1 MIKKETNVR
10 GLDVGTAFIYSARK
24 DGPKVSYQSVRNS
37 FFDVER
43 SDFAE
48 DILRKNNMAHF
59 TRKGRLYILGDDAIK
74 FANLFGKRTR
84 RPLKNGIISSR
95 EEESLSVVRL
105 LIEGLLEKT
114 RNKDIIH
121 YSVPAPPIDADLSVN
136 YHQDIVKKILE
147 NLGYQPKSL
156 NEGLAVIYSGLKDTD
171 YTGIGISI
179 GGGMT
184 NVCLTSMAI
193 PILSFSIVRAGDWID
208 EEVAKATNNSVS
220 RITTIKES
228 GLNLDSAKFS
238 SDKITQAL
246 YIYYGHLIDYILGKI
261 KEEIEKHP
269 GLRFEKP
276 ISTMIAGGSSIPE
289 GFLTRFK
296 EGVKKTELPLEIEGI
311 KVASQPLLSVV
322 EGTLK
327 AGMVA
332 VEHSIEHSAVKNYEK
347 K

>member
-1 MIKKETNVR
+1 MIEKEINIK
-10 GLDVGTAFIYSARK
+10 GLDVGTAFIYSAQK
-24 DGPKVSYQSVRNS
+24 DGPRVSYQSVRNA
-37 FFDVER
+37 FFDVEYN
-43 SDFAE
+43 DFAE
-48 DILRKNNMAHF
+48 DILKRNNMAHF
-59 TRKGRLYILGDDAIK
+59 SRRGRLYILGDDAIK
-74 FANLFGKRTR
+74 FANLFGKGTR
-84 RPLKNGIISSR
+84 RPLKNGVVSPR
-95 EEESLSVVRL
+95 EEEGLLVVKL
-105 LIEGLLEKT
+105 LIEGLLKKT
-114 RNKDIIH
+114 RNKDFIH
-121 YSVPAPPIDADLSVN
+121 YSVPAAPIDADLNVN

-184 NVCLTSMAI
+184 NICLASMAI
-193 PILSFSIVRAGDWID
+193 PILSFSVARAGDWID
-208 EEVAKATNNSVS
+208 EEVAKATNNPVS

-228 GLNLDSAKFS
+228 DLNLDSAKSS

-246 YIYYGHLIDYILGKI
+246 YIYYGHLIDYILQKI

-276 ISTMIAGGSSIPE
+276 ISIMIAGGSAMPE
-289 GFLTRFK
+289 GFLARFK
-296 EGVKKTELPLEIEGI
+296 EGVKKTELPLEIEEI
-311 KVASQPLLSVV
+311 KVASQPLLTVV

-332 VEHSIEHSAVKNYEK
+332 QEHSK
-347 K
+347 